1 MTAPTQENFTKG
13 EAIAFLE
20 SIFGEG
26 IPSNQ
31 GLNLS
36 VWCPVCNSYDP
47 TKKKLVIRTDSFV
60 SHCWVCASREA
71 KNVYRLIWN
80 VSPEKA
86 KEFTQKFKRG
96 KLYQQDSG
104 SKLEENNLSKVTLPK
119 DFKLCA
125 VSQETKTLPYKF
137 KRYLKERNLTS
148 LSDLWF
154 YKLGFSIEDQDLR
167 NRIIFPSF
175 NKHGELNFYSA
186 RLIFEPNNKKIK
198 KYINPNV
205 PRDNVIINE
214 IALDFK
220 KELVITE
227 GIFDMFKVERNS
239 TCLLGST
246 LNEEALLFQEIV
258 LNKCPT
264 VSLALDP
271 DAKHK
276 AFSLAKKFLEYD
288 IPVKLVFSS
297 SKDFGLSKN
306 REEYMM
312 LAEKATVIKSPY
324 ELAKFKALS
333 GS

>member
-1 MTAPTQENFTKG
+1 MTPEENFTKG
-13 EAIAFLE
+13 EAIEFLE
-20 SIFGEG
+20 SVFGEG

-36 VWCPVCNSYDP
+36 VRCPVCNSYDP
-47 TKKKLVIRTDSFV
+47 SKKKLVIRTDLFV
-60 SHCWVCASREA
+60 SHCWVCASKEA
-71 KNVYRLIWN
+71 KNIYRLIWN
-80 VSPEKA
+80 ISPEKA

-96 KLYQQDSG
+96 KLYQQEQQQETSG
-104 SKLEENNLSKVTLPK
+104 STKTLVTLPR
-119 DFKLCA
+119 DFKLVA
-125 VSQETKTLPYKF
+125 VAQTNKTLPYSL
-137 KRYLKERNLTS
+137 KRYLEQRNLTS

-154 YKLGFSIEDQDLR
+154 YKLGFSTEDKELK
-167 NRIIFPSF
+167 NRLIFPSF
-175 NKHGELNFYSA
+175 NKLGDLNFYSA
-186 RLIFEPNNKKIK
+186 RLIFEPKANFKLK
-198 KYINPNV
+198 KYQNPSV

-214 IALDFK
+214 IVLDFK

-227 GIFDMFKVERNS
+227 GIFDMFKVDRNS

-246 LNEEALLFQEIV
+246 LSEETLLFQEIV

-271 DAKHK
+271 DAKKK
-276 AFSLAKKFLEYD
+276 AYVLAKKFLEYN

-306 REEYMM
+306 RDEYMM
-312 LAEKATVIKSPY
+312 LAEKAPIVKSPY